1 MSTTAPVMEP
11 VPAGFT
17 QTVATAV
24 PRAAPTV
31 EAPVMQTTGVGV
43 NTMHPERATYQV
55 HQPSTIGQ
63 MEVAPPQYVAG
74 ASYEEEGNTVTTEL
88 HQDQVV
94 AGDSRQQI
102 VEIPTVQEVVEERI
116 IDELQ
121 IVEMQQVV
129 QVPKIVPQERVQH
142 RQVEQI
148 VDIPVPMQV
157 EEVVHVP
164 MIVQENRHHHVH
176 VDHHVD
182 IHVPH
187 EREEIVHIPEITVQ
201 ERVSQQYV

>member
-94 AGDSRQQI
+94 AGDSRQQF

-116 IDELQ
+116 VEEIQ
-121 IVEMQQVV
+121 IREVQQVV
-129 QVPKIVPQERVQH
+129 QVPKIVPQERVQQ

-148 VDIPVPMQV
+148 VDVPVPMMV
-157 EEVVHVP
+157 
-164 MIVQENRHHHVH
+164 
-176 VDHHVD
+176 
-182 IHVPH
+182 
-187 EREEIVHIPEITVQ
+187 EEIVHVPEITTQ
-201 ERVSQQYV
+201 ERVQHQMVDQFVDVPVPMTQE